1 MSLWT
6 EVKQRRI
13 TQIVLTYLAGGWMAL
28 AVVDQL
34 VDRDVLPAFAYR
46 VGLTLYLFGFVVA
59 LILGWYHGEKGHQR
73 AKPAEMVLVAIV
85 SLAGL
90 GMSARIVVSDLRAT
104 SEARRVQS
112 LAEGS
117 TMDLRRIGVLYFQD
131 QSTGGSLA
139 PVADALTEGLITS
152 LSEVRE
158 LDVVSRN
165 GSESVRDLDVSP
177 DSIASILKTGTLI
190 EGGVRESGGQ
200 LSVTVH
206 LVDGESGAE
215 IQRNTYTWPT
225 DSLVSVQDRLA
236 AEVSNSLRG
245 FLGEEIQ
252 VREGKRQA
260 PSTAAWVQLARG
272 KKSLRDASAA
282 LRHDDGPGASRAF
295 QQADEDLAKAE
306 AMDTARTWTEP
317 VVLRGQVA
325 YESLPL
331 AETADEAVSMLRRA
345 VALADSGLAIEAN
358 NPAALELRG
367 TAHYRRWL
375 SRFDSNPDTLDRL
388 LTGARA
394 DLEQA
399 VKLDPSRASAY
410 STLSHLYYQVGEPAL
425 AVIAAQRAYEEDAF
439 LTVADGVLWRLYS
452 ASYDLEAYDQ
462 AKRWCDEGRR
472 RFPGNF
478 RFVQCQL
485 FLMTMSAAQPDV
497 DKAWS
502 LYQELV
508 PLLPEGQKAFLDAQA
523 QTVVGGIIGR
533 ADLPDSA
540 NAVMTRARLTPE
552 QDPEAEL
559 TSIEAAMR
567 ALMGDSDGAIRL
579 LQRYVVLNPGH
590 FGGRQGLSWWW
601 RSLQGNPDFERI
613 RSMR

>member
-1 MSLWT
+1 LSLWT

-131 QSTGGSLA
+131 QSTDGSLA

-200 LSVTVH
+200 LSVTVQ

-245 FLGEEIQ
+245 FLGQEIQ

-272 KKSLRDASAA
+272 QKSLRDASAA

-345 VALADSGLAIEAN
+345 VALADSALAIEAN

-367 TAHYRRWL
+367 TARYRRWL
-375 SRFDSNPDTLDRL
+375 SRFDSNPDTLDHL
-388 LTGARA
+388 LSSARA

-410 STLSHLYYQVGEPAL
+410 STLSHLYYQVGDPAL

-485 FLMTMSAAQPDV
+485 FLMTMPAAQPDV

-567 ALMGDSDGAIRL
+567 ALMGDTEGAIRL

>member
-1 MSLWT
+1 LSIWA
-6 EVKQRRI
+6 EIKQRRI

-34 VDRDVLPAFAYR
+34 VDRAVLPALAYR

-73 AKPAEMVLVAIV
+73 AKPVEMVLVGIV
-85 SLAGL
+85 SLVGL
-90 GMSARIVVSDLRAT
+90 GMSARIVVTDLRAT
-104 SEARRVQS
+104 GEARRAQS
-112 LAEGS
+112 LAAGS

-131 QSTGGSLA
+131 QSGDGSLA
-139 PVADALTEGLITS
+139 PVADALTEGLITA

-158 LDVVSRN
+158 LNVVSRN
-165 GSESVRDLDVSP
+165 GSESVRDLAVPP
-177 DSIASILKTGTLI
+177 DSIASILQTGTLI
-190 EGGVRESGGQ
+190 EGGVRQSGGQ
-200 LSVTVH
+200 LSVTVA
-206 LVDGESGAE
+206 LLDGQSGAE
-215 IQRNTYTWPT
+215 IQRNTYNWPT

-236 AEVSNSLRG
+236 DEVSKSLRT
-245 FLGEEIQ
+245 FLGQEIQ
-252 VREGKRQA
+252 VREGRRKA
-260 PSTAAWVQLARG
+260 PSTAAWIQLARG
-272 KKSLRDASAA
+272 QKSLRDASAA
-282 LRHDDGPGASRAF
+282 LRHDDGQGAARAF

-306 AMDTARTWTEP
+306 AMDTTGTWTEP
-317 VVLRGQVA
+317 EVLRGQVA

-331 AETADEAVSMLRRA
+331 AEGAGEAVSMLRKA
-345 VALADSGLAIEAN
+345 VALADSALAVEPN

-375 SRFDSNPDTLDRL
+375 SRFDSDPDTLDRL

-399 VKLDPSRASAY
+399 VKLDPGRASAY
-410 STLSHLYYQVGEPAL
+410 STLSHLYYQVNEVAL

-462 AKRWCDEGRR
+462 AQRWCAEGYR
-472 RFPGNF
+472 RFPNNF
-478 RFVQCQL
+478 RFAQCQL
-485 FLMTMSAAQPDV
+485 FLMTMTAAQPDV
-497 DKAWS
+497 AKAWS
-502 LYQELV
+502 LYQQLV
-508 PLLPEGQKAFLDAQA
+508 PLLPEGQKTFLDAQA

-533 ADLPDSA
+533 AGLPDSA

-552 QDPEAEL
+552 QDPDAEL

-567 ALMGDSDGAIRL
+567 ALMGDKEGAIRL

-590 FGGRQGLSWWW
+590 FGGKEGLSWWW
-601 RSLQGNPDFERI
+601 RSLQGDPEFERI